1 MGVSKSIRD
10 MKEKLDMDIRL
21 LAMEMDVSANGI
33 RYISRHS
40 LDDAFLIENFDSLI
54 NDIENGEGIEISS
67 ISDNA
72 VMYEYLDQTV
82 TVYTTISQKSLF
94 FDISLSRKMERRMRG
109 YISTT

>member
-33 RYISRHS
+33 RYISRYS

-82 TVYTTISQKSLF
+82 LGMAFWRV
-94 FDISLSRKMERRMRG
+94 
-109 YISTT
+109 